1 MCNKKSKIIIN
12 AFALTILVSN
22 VLFAQKKNKIEKH
35 GKVIFITSLNIY
47 LRFENTQGITK
58 GDTAY
63 FNSRGKTIP
72 VMYVKY
78 LSTNSCSG
86 PKIGNVNLK
95 IGDDVFLYAT
105 EVPKSS
111 VIRNTAGTEKDTNIV
126 LGKTKTVIHAK
137 KIIYNN
143 ENRSSVTGNFTANSL
158 SYAANYQNSV
168 NTQRWDYSLNM
179 NANRIGGSNF
189 YFSNFMDLNY
199 LSSEWRDVKA
209 NVFNSLRIYDLS
221 LGYKTD
227 GYSIWGGRHINY
239 NVSDI
244 GPVDG
249 LQLEKRLGNFGAG
262 GVAGFRPDFYNMGF
276 NSKLFE
282 YGVYLMRID
291 SLRNG
296 SIQNTVAIFQQTNNK
311 KTDRRFLYFQNNS
324 NLSSKLNFYLS
335 SEVDLFK
342 LQNNVPTNDFSL
354 TSVYFSTMYTPVRNI
369 TINFSYDARRNI
381 IYYQTFGS
389 IIDSLFNNAL
399 RQGLQLGFFLRPFT
413 GTFINLNGGYS
424 YQKGDL
430 RPSKNFNISATQSEI
445 PLFGI
450 TATVNYNKLYGNYQN
465 GSVYGIT
472 ISKFFQFNLTN
483 ISIGYSRLEYTFG
496 SFSSAAFDQKI
507 VDVQIST
514 RLLDHVF
521 LNLYYE
527 GEFDGTT
534 TYNRF
539 MNGVSYRF

>member
-1 MCNKKSKIIIN
+1 MYNKSSKIIIN
-12 AFALTILVSN
+12 VLAITIFISG
-22 VLFAQKKNKIEKH
+22 VLFARRKNKIEKH

-63 FNSRGKTIP
+63 FIRSGRTIP

-78 LSTNSCSG
+78 LSSNSCSG
-86 PKIGNVNLK
+86 PKIGNTNLK
-95 IGDDVFLYAT
+95 VGDNVFLYAAN
-105 EVPKSS
+105 VNKNS
-111 VIRNTAGTEKDTNIV
+111 VLKNTAETEKDTSIV
-126 LGKTKTVIHAK
+126 LGKTNVKIHEK
-137 KIIYNN
+137 KIIFNKN
-143 ENRSSVTGNFTANSL
+143 LSSFTGNFTANSL

-168 NTQRWDYSLNM
+168 NTQRWDYSLNLR
-179 NANRIGGSNF
+179 ANRIGGSDF

-199 LSSEWRDVKA
+199 LSSEWQEVKM
-209 NVFNSLRIYDLS
+209 NVFNNLRIYDLS
-221 LGYKTD
+221 LGFKSA
-227 GYSIWGGRHINY
+227 GYNIWAGRHINY

-249 LQLEKRLGNFGAG
+249 LQFEKRLGNFGAG

-282 YGVYLMRID
+282 YGAYLMRID

-354 TSVYFSTMYTPVRNI
+354 TSVYFSTMFTPVRNI

-430 RPSKNFNISATQSEI
+430 RPSRNFNISVTQSEI
-445 PLFGI
+445 PLLNI
-450 TATVNYNKLYGNYQN
+450 TATLNYNKLYGNYQN

-472 ISKFFQFNLTN
+472 ISKFFRFNITN
-483 ISIGYSRLEYTFG
+483 ISVGYSRLKYTFG
-496 SFSSAAFDQKI
+496 SFSSAAFNQKI